1 VRSNRNVYLGA
12 HVTRAVKRALV
23 AVARNR
29 KVSVSALVSS
39 VLESDPALTPHI
51 ERQQLKLKRAAK

>member
-1 VRSNRNVYLGA
+1 MRSQRRIYLGA

-29 KVSVSALVSS
+29 KTSVSALTSS
-39 VLESDPALTPHI
+39 IIESDLGIKAHVEGQAT
-51 ERQQLKLKRAAK
+51 KRAAR

>member
-39 VLESDPALTPHI
+39 VLESDPGIKAHV
-51 ERQQLKLKRAAK
+51 EGQQLKRAAK